1 MSRAVPLSIFLER
14 SKVLTA
20 PTTEASPGQDPNT
33 GWQLLEQALLPF
45 EGPETIK
52 LNKDDELNTKDDDG
66 YILLSD
72 NFAYRA
78 FMTTGAELSKTTWDN
93 PMTKRY
99 PDFNNEKKPV
109 KAEPGA
115 QGYITQGANGG
126 LPDKVRHGAFVNVP
140 ESVLKVTKSWTAAN
154 PTHIEA
160 VDSTTK
166 AVYNAGTRELTATVT
181 AADKGTLAGSVK
193 FSAGDWSKT
202 VKLDAEGKATVTLPA
217 SVSGTVAVAYDGY
230 TDGLVNPSD
239 TTVDGIEQGKVDLA
253 ELNKQIAAAEAL
265 KESDYTAESWTALV
279 KAREAAQAVADNDK
293 ATAYDVALALTNLE
307 SAIAGLEKTGE
318 EPGPGPVEVNKTDL
332 QTAVN
337 KASKLE
343 KADYTTN
350 SWEAFAEA
358 LKAAQ
363 QVLDNKNATQQ
374 DVDTALSALQ
384 DAISKLEAAT
394 EPKPNPEPG
403 VVDKAALNATINK
416 AAAINLGLYTDD
428 SANALR
434 AALKKAR
441 EVSDNSNATQKQV
454 DAAREALEKAIAGL
468 VKRTAAKGDGNVVSN
483 TGANVV
489 TIAVAGL
496 LLALF
501 IYR

>member
-1 MSRAVPLSIFLER
+1 MNANGKI
-14 SKVLTA
+14 KGYKITLTLA
-20 PTTEASPGQDPNT
+20 DGT
-33 GWQLLEQALLPF
+33 
-45 EGPETIK
+45 
-52 LNKDDELNTKDDDG
+52 TKDVVTDAEFSTTTMWQKASFDAVENVTAVR
-66 YILLSD
+66 LTVLSSAGQSD
-72 NFAYRA
+72 SQANKFASA
-78 FMTTGAELSKTTWDN
+78 AELRLTTDREVEEETVAPDKTDLNDTIA
-93 PMTKRY
+93 K
-99 PDFNNEKKPV
+99 
-109 KAEPGA
+109 
-115 QGYITQGANGG
+115 ANG
-126 LPDKVRHGAFVNVP
+126 
-140 ESVLKVTKSWTAAN
+140 
-154 PTHIEA
+154 
-160 VDSTTK
+160 
-166 AVYNAGTRELTATVT
+166 
-181 AADKGTLAGSVK
+181 
-193 FSAGDWSKT
+193 
-202 VKLDAEGKATVTLPA
+202 
-217 SVSGTVAVAYDGY
+217 
-230 TDGLVNPSD
+230 
-239 TTVDGIEQGKVDLA
+239 
-253 ELNKQIAAAEAL
+253 L

-384 DAISKLEAAT
+384 DAISKLEATA

-468 VKRTAAKGDGNVVSN
+468 VKRPAAKGDGNVVSN
-483 TGANVV
+483 TGSDVA
-489 TIAVAGL
+489 TIALAGL
-496 LLALF
+496 LLAGAGAA
-501 IYR
+501 IAYRRNREQL

>member
-1 MSRAVPLSIFLER
+1 M
-14 SKVLTA
+14 
-20 PTTEASPGQDPNT
+20 
-33 GWQLLEQALLPF
+33 
-45 EGPETIK
+45 
-52 LNKDDELNTKDDDG
+52 
-66 YILLSD
+66 
-72 NFAYRA
+72 
-78 FMTTGAELSKTTWDN
+78 
-93 PMTKRY
+93 
-99 PDFNNEKKPV
+99 
-109 KAEPGA
+109 
-115 QGYITQGANGG
+115 
-126 LPDKVRHGAFVNVP
+126 
-140 ESVLKVTKSWTAAN
+140 
-154 PTHIEA
+154 
-160 VDSTTK
+160 
-166 AVYNAGTRELTATVT
+166 
-181 AADKGTLAGSVK
+181 
-193 FSAGDWSKT
+193 
-202 VKLDAEGKATVTLPA
+202 
-217 SVSGTVAVAYDGY
+217 
-230 TDGLVNPSD
+230 
-239 TTVDGIEQGKVDLA
+239 
-253 ELNKQIAAAEAL
+253 
-265 KESDYTAESWTALV
+265 
-279 KAREAAQAVADNDK
+279 
-293 ATAYDVALALTNLE
+293 
-307 SAIAGLEKTGE
+307 
-318 EPGPGPVEVNKTDL
+318 NKTDL

-394 EPKPNPEPG
+394 EPKPDPEPG

-416 AAAINLGLYTDD
+416 A
-428 SANALR
+428 ANALR

-496 LLALF
+496 LLAGAGAA
-501 IYR
+501 IAYRRNREQM